1 MINAFLK
8 YEKDFAKWR
17 EDGYPF
23 VLDDAVKNDKAR
35 KFLQY
40 LSSDSFRQ
48 SSAYDLYRHQRQAI
62 LRSIYAFEVL
72 GKKDLLLNVVTG
84 GGKTVIIGG
93 VIAYLRIIHDFNKF
107 LILVPNTIVRQR
119 LVDDF
124 DPGSP
129 TFVYNVFHFFF
140 NHYDYLKN
148 QFSLHI
154 MEQGSNPAGIR
165 SNNIILGNIHQIHE
179 GRVNL
184 KLLMDERNVDKIA
197 IFNDEAHNTKAK
209 EYNLLLKKLEPK
221 RFIRIDTTATPERL
235 DGLHPDSEMIYEYGI
250 REAMR
255 DKIVKRIV
263 VFKPDVEKVKLNWKD
278 EEGKIYSVDEVP
290 WEQLEKGWVERT
302 YDGKKVKVPA
312 VQYVMDDQPSVQLL
326 QVALQCLEHQK
337 RAVPI
342 DTDGKPK
349 YKPLLFIVTF
359 SIEDANHI
367 AKILR
372 SSAFKKQVLVVTN
385 KSPEEDKE
393 AAMALNKDMK
403 NVPYD
408 AVISVMMLREGWD
421 VKNISVICLFR
432 KFSYHMKV
440 AKKDPS
446 AKPSSVYGQQVI
458 GRGLRRIIHSKDRW
472 ESLFV
477 VDHPILKHDW
487 LWDLLDAAKYEA
499 PLNPGDIID
508 EQNIPKPAQETV
520 QNEDTADRVKEE
532 MEATDWTKIAKEVPD
547 FIEAREPITE
557 WQKYLDE
564 YEYTMEG
571 VSIEEKINQIKSRN
585 LDSGFNT
592 LDKEEIPNIEV
603 SELRTTATRSVD
615 ELQRLILKEMGET
628 AADALIEY
636 DGNPDGRQER
646 IYAIISNHIRK
657 RFLGGSD
664 VSQCTNRPM
673 LEILWA
679 TWSQIRDTFLKP
691 ELIDGVLTNK

>member
-1 MINAFLK
+1 MINTFIK
-8 YEKDFAKWR
+8 YERDFTKWC

-23 VLDDAVKNDKAR
+23 VLNDAAKNDKAR

-40 LSSDSFRQ
+40 LASDSFRQ
-48 SSAYDLYRHQRQAI
+48 ASKFDLYKHQRQAI

-72 GKKDLLLNVVTG
+72 NKKDLLLNVVTG
-84 GGKTVIIGG
+84 GGKTVVIAGI
-93 VIAYLRIIHDFNKF
+93 IAYLRIIHDFNKF

-124 DPGSP
+124 DPSSS
-129 TFVYNVFHFFF
+129 TFVYRVFRFFF
-140 NHYDYLKN
+140 NHYDYLKDR
-148 QFSLHI
+148 FSLHI
-154 MEQGSNPAGIR
+154 MEQGSNSSGVIT
-165 SNNIILGNIHQIHE
+165 NNIILGNVHQIYE
-179 GRVNL
+179 GRINL
-184 KLLMDERNVDKIA
+184 KLLMDDRNIDRIA

-209 EYNLLLKKLEPK
+209 QYNLLLKKLEPK

-250 REAMR
+250 KEAMR
-255 DKIVKRIV
+255 DKIIKRIV

-302 YDGKKVKVPA
+302 FDGKKVKVPA

-337 RAVPI
+337 RAVPL

-372 SSAFKKQVLVVTN
+372 SENFKKDVLVVTN

-393 AAMALNKDMK
+393 AAMSLNKDIK
-403 NVPYD
+403 NVPHD
-408 AVISVMMLREGWD
+408 VIVSVMMLREGWD

-440 AKKDPS
+440 AKKDPD
-446 AKPSSVYGQQVI
+446 AKPTSVYGQQVI
-458 GRGLRRIIHSKDRW
+458 GRGLRRIIFSKDRW

-487 LWDLLDAAKYEA
+487 LWDLLDATKYDA
-499 PLNPGDIID
+499 PFNPGDIID
-508 EQNIPKPAQETV
+508 EKNIPQPTQEV
-520 QNEDTADRVKEE
+520 LPIDTAEKLKEE
-532 MEATDWTKIAKEVPD
+532 METTDWSKIAKEVPD
-547 FIEAREPITE
+547 FIEANKPIAE

-564 YEYTMEG
+564 FEYTMEG

-592 LDKEEIPNIEV
+592 LDKEDIPQIDV
-603 SELRTTATRSVD
+603 SDTHKTVERSVG
-615 ELQRLILKEMGET
+615 ELQRMILKEMSET
-628 AADALIEY
+628 SADALIEY
-636 DGNPDGRQER
+636 DGNPDGRQEQ
-646 IYAIISNHIRK
+646 IYQIISGHVKK
-657 RFLGGSD
+657 RFLGGNE
-664 VSQCTNRPM
+664 VSQCTNRPL
-673 LEILWA
+673 LEVLWA
-679 TWSQIRDTFLKP
+679 TWSQIRDNFLNP
-691 ELIDGVLTNK
+691 ELIEGILTNK

>member
-1 MINAFLK
+1 MINTFIK
-8 YEKDFAKWR
+8 HEKDFTKWC

-23 VLDDAVKNDKAR
+23 VLDDVSKNEKAR

-40 LSSDSFRQ
+40 LTSDSFREA
-48 SSAYDLYRHQRQAI
+48 SEYDLYKHQQKAI

-72 GKKDLLLNVVTG
+72 NKKDLLLNVVTG
-84 GGKTVIIGG
+84 GGKTVIIAAI
-93 VIAYLRIIHDFNKF
+93 IAYLRIIRDFNKF

-124 DPGSP
+124 KPGSQ

-140 NHYDYLKN
+140 NHYNYLKD
-148 QFSLHI
+148 QFSLYI
-154 MEQGSNPAGIR
+154 MEQGSNPSGIR
-165 SNNIILGNIHQIHE
+165 TDNIILGNIHQIYE
-179 GRVNL
+179 GRTNL
-184 KLLMDERNVDKIA
+184 DLLMDDRNVHKLA

-209 EYNLLLKKLEPK
+209 QYNLLLKKLETK

-255 DKIVKRIV
+255 DKVVKRIV

-278 EEGKIYSVDEVP
+278 EEGKVYSVDEVP

-312 VQYVMDDQPSVQLL
+312 VRYVMDDQPAVQLL
-326 QVALQCLEHQK
+326 QVALQCLEYQK
-337 RAVPI
+337 KAVPL

-367 AKILR
+367 ARILR
-372 SSAFKKQVLVVTN
+372 SDAFNKKVLVVTN
-385 KSPEEDKE
+385 KSPEEDKDE
-393 AAMALNKDMK
+393 AMAINKDMK
-403 NVPYD
+403 NVEYD
-408 AVISVMMLREGWD
+408 AIISVMMLREGWD

-432 KFSYHMKV
+432 KFSYHLKV
-440 AKKDPS
+440 AKSDPN
-446 AKPSSVYGQQVI
+446 AKPSSVFGQQVI
-458 GRGLRRIIHSKDRW
+458 GRGLRRIIHDKNRW

-499 PLNPGDIID
+499 PLNPGDVID
-508 EQNIPKPAQETV
+508 EQNIPEPLLATPNIDEAEK
-520 QNEDTADRVKEE
+520 VKQA
-532 MEATDWTKIAKEVPD
+532 MEATDWEQIAKDVPD
-547 FIEAREPITE
+547 FTEAHETITD
-557 WQKYLDE
+557 WQKFLDE
-564 YEYTMEG
+564 FEYTMEG

-592 LDKEEIPNIEV
+592 LDREEIPNIDV
-603 SELRTTATRSVD
+603 SSVQVTAERTVE
-615 ELQRLILKEMGET
+615 ELQRLVLKEMDAT
-628 AADALIEY
+628 AEDSLIEY
-636 DGNPDGRQER
+636 DGNPDSRQER
-646 IYAIISNHIRK
+646 IYAVISGHIKK
-657 RFLGGSD
+657 RFLGGSE
-664 VSQCTNRPM
+664 VGQCTNRSM
-673 LEILWA
+673 LVVLWA
-679 TWSQIRDTFLKP
+679 AWSQVRDNFLKP
-691 ELIDGVLTNK
+691 ELIEGILTNK

>member
-1 MINAFLK
+1 MINTFIK
-8 YEKDFAKWR
+8 YEKDFAKWC

-23 VLDDAVKNDKAR
+23 VLDDATSNDRAR

-40 LSSDSFRQ
+40 ITSDSFRQ
-48 SSAYDLYRHQRQAI
+48 ASEFDLYKHQRQAI

-93 VIAYLRIIHDFNKF
+93 IIAYLRIIHDFNKF

-124 DPGSP
+124 DPKSE
-129 TFVYNVFHFFF
+129 TFVYNIFHFFF
-140 NHYDYLKN
+140 NHYDYLKD

-154 MEQGSNPAGIR
+154 MEQGSNSSGIR
-165 SNNIILGNIHQIHE
+165 SSNIILGNIHQIHE
-179 GRVNL
+179 GHVNL
-184 KLLMDERNVDKIA
+184 KLLMDDRNVDRIA

-209 EYNLLLKKLEPK
+209 QYNLLLKKLEPK

-235 DGLHPDSEMIYEYGI
+235 DGLHPDSEMIYEYSI
-250 REAMR
+250 KEAMR

-263 VFKPDVEKVKLNWKD
+263 VFKPDVDTVKLNWKD

-372 SSAFKKQVLVVTN
+372 SDAFKKEVLVVTN

-403 NVPYD
+403 NVRYD
-408 AVISVMMLREGWD
+408 VIISVMMLREGWD

-440 AKKDPS
+440 AKKDPN
-446 AKPSSVYGQQVI
+446 AKPTSVYGQQVI

-508 EQNIPKPAQETV
+508 EQNIPQPIQEMLPNTDDA
-520 QNEDTADRVKEE
+520 EKVKQA
-532 MEATDWTKIAKEVPD
+532 MEATDWNQMAKDVPD
-547 FIEAREPITE
+547 FVETREPITE

-564 YEYTMEG
+564 FEYTMEG

-603 SELRTTATRSVD
+603 GQLRTTAARSVD
-615 ELQRLILKEMGET
+615 ELQRMILKEMTE
-628 AADALIEY
+628 AASDALIEY
-636 DGNPDGRQER
+636 DGNPDGRQEH
-646 IYAIISNHIRK
+646 IYAIISNHLKK
-657 RFLGGSD
+657 RFLGGSEIG
-664 VSQCTNRPM
+664 QCTNKPI

-679 TWSQIRDTFLKP
+679 AWPQVRDNFLKP
-691 ELIDGVLTNK
+691 ELIDGILMNK

>member
-1 MINAFLK
+1 MINTFVK
-8 YEKDFAKWR
+8 HEKNFAKWC
-17 EDGYPF
+17 EDKYPF
-23 VLDDAVKNDKAR
+23 VIEDGAKNEKAQ

-40 LSSDSFRQ
+40 LTSDSFRQ
-48 SSAYDLYRHQRQAI
+48 ASNYDLYKHQRQAI

-84 GGKTVIIGG
+84 GGKTVIIAGI
-93 VIAYLRIIHDFNKF
+93 IAYLRIVHDFNKF

-124 DPGSP
+124 NPGSP
-129 TFVYNVFHFFF
+129 LFVYNVFHFFF
-140 NHYDYLKN
+140 NHYDYLKD

-165 SNNIILGNIHQIHE
+165 SNNIILGNVHQIYE

-184 KLLMDERNVDKIA
+184 KLIMDDRNVDRIA

-209 EYNLLLKKLEPK
+209 QYNLLLKKLEPK

-250 REAMR
+250 KEAMR

-263 VFKPDVEKVKLNWKD
+263 VFKPDVEMVKLNWKD
-278 EEGKIYSVDEVP
+278 ENGKIYSVDEVP

-312 VQYVMDDQPSVQLL
+312 VKYVMDDQPSVQLL

-337 RAVPI
+337 KAVPI

-359 SIEDANHI
+359 SIEDAGHI

-372 SSAFKKQVLVVTN
+372 SDAFKKEVLVVTN
-385 KSPEEDKE
+385 KSPEEDKD
-393 AAMALNKDMK
+393 AAMSLNKDIK
-403 NVPYD
+403 NVSYD
-408 AVISVMMLREGWD
+408 VIISVMMLREGWD

-440 AKKDPS
+440 AKRDPN
-446 AKPSSVYGQQVI
+446 AKPTSVYGQQVI
-458 GRGLRRIIHSKDRW
+458 GRGLRRIIYSKDRW

-487 LWDLLDAAKYEA
+487 LWDLLDATKYEA

-508 EQNIPKPAQETV
+508 EQNIPAPVQE
-520 QNEDTADRVKEE
+520 NLPIEDNAKKLKEK
-532 MEATDWTKIAKEVPD
+532 METTDWDQLAKEVPD
-547 FIEAREPITE
+547 FIKTGEPITE

-564 YEYTMEG
+564 FEYTMEG

-585 LDSGFNT
+585 LDSGFNI
-592 LDKEEIPNIEV
+592 LDKEEIPSIEIGG
-603 SELRTTATRSVD
+603 LRTTATRSIE
-615 ELQRLILKEMGET
+615 ELQRMILKEMDET
-628 AADALIEY
+628 AADSLIEY
-636 DGNPDGRQER
+636 DGNPDNRQEY
-646 IYAIISNHIRK
+646 IYSIITNHLKK
-657 RFLGGSD
+657 RFLGGCE
-664 VSQCTNRPM
+664 VSQCTNKAL
-673 LEILWA
+673 LEVLWA
-679 TWSQIRDTFLKP
+679 TWPQVRDNFLKP
-691 ELIDGVLTNK
+691 DLIDGILTNK

>member
-1 MINAFLK
+1 MINTFLK
-8 YEKDFAKWR
+8 YEKEFAKWC
-17 EDGYPF
+17 EDKYPF
-23 VLDDAVKNDKAR
+23 VLDNTEKNEKAK

-40 LSSDSFRQ
+40 LNSDSFRQ
-48 SSAYDLYRHQRQAI
+48 ASTYDLYKHQRQAI

-84 GGKTVIIGG
+84 GGKTVIIAGI
-93 VIAYLRIIHDFNKF
+93 VAYLRIIHDFNKF

-129 TFVYNVFHFFF
+129 TFVYHVFRFFF
-140 NHYDYLKN
+140 NNYDYLKN

-154 MEQGSNPAGIR
+154 MEQGSDPSGIR
-165 SNNIILGNIHQIHE
+165 SNNIILGNVHQIYE

-184 KLLMDERNVDKIA
+184 KLLMDERNVDRVA

-209 EYNLLLKKLEPK
+209 QYNLLLKKLEPK

-250 REAMR
+250 KEAMR

-263 VFKPDVEKVKLNWKD
+263 VFKPDVETVKLNWKD

-302 YDGKKVKVPA
+302 FDGKKVKVPA
-312 VQYVMDDQPSVQLL
+312 VQYVMDDQPSIQLL

-342 DTDGKPK
+342 DVDGKPK

-359 SIEDANHI
+359 CIEDAKHI

-372 SSAFKKQVLVVTN
+372 SDAFKKEVLVVTN
-385 KSPEEDKE
+385 KSPEDDKE
-393 AAMALNKDMK
+393 AAMSLNKDIK

-408 AVISVMMLREGWD
+408 VIVSVMMLREGWD

-432 KFSYHMKV
+432 KFSYHLKV
-440 AKKDPS
+440 AKKDPN
-446 AKPSSVYGQQVI
+446 AKPTSVYGQQVI

-487 LWDLLDAAKYEA
+487 LWDLLDAAKYET

-508 EQNIPKPAQETV
+508 EQNIPQPTQEPLLT
-520 QNEDTADRVKEE
+520 DTAEKIKEQ
-532 MEATDWTKIAKEVPD
+532 METTDWAEIAKEVPD
-547 FIEAREPITE
+547 FIEDREPIKE
-557 WQKYLDE
+557 WQKYLDDF
-564 YEYTMEG
+564 EYTMEG

-592 LDKEEIPNIEV
+592 LDKEEIPTIEV
-603 SELRTTATRSVD
+603 NGLRTTATRSID
-615 ELQRLILKEMGET
+615 ELQRMILKEMDET

-636 DGNPDGRQER
+636 DGNPDGRQEY
-646 IYAIISNHIRK
+646 IYAIISNHLK
-657 RFLGGSD
+657 MRFLGGCEIG
-664 VSQCTNRPM
+664 QCTNKPL
-673 LEILWA
+673 LEVLWA
-679 TWSQIRDTFLKP
+679 TWPQIRDNFLNP
-691 ELIDGVLTNK
+691 DLIEGIFMNK

>member
-1 MINAFLK
+1 MINTFK
-8 YEKDFAKWR
+8 KHEKEFEKWC

-23 VLDDAVKNDKAR
+23 VLDDKDQNDKAR
-35 KFLQY
+35 KFLAY
-40 LSSDSFRQ
+40 LTSDSFRQ
-48 SSAYDLYRHQRQAI
+48 ASDYDLYKHQRQAI

-84 GGKTVIIGG
+84 GGKTVIIAG

-124 DPGSP
+124 NPNSP
-129 TFVYNVFHFFF
+129 TFVYNIFHFFF
-140 NHYDYLKN
+140 NHYDYLKD

-165 SNNIILGNIHQIHE
+165 SNNIILGNVHQIYE

-184 KLLMDERNVDKIA
+184 KLLMDDRNIDRIA

-209 EYNLLLKKLEPK
+209 QYNLLLKKLEPK

-250 REAMR
+250 KEAMR

-278 EEGKIYSVDEVP
+278 EDGKVYSVDEVD

-302 YDGKKVKVPA
+302 YDGKRVKVPA
-312 VQYVMDDQPSVQLL
+312 VKYVMDDQPSVQLL
-326 QVALQCLEHQK
+326 QVALQCLEYQK
-337 RAVPI
+337 KAVPT

-349 YKPLLFIVTF
+349 YKPLLFVVTF

-372 SSAFKKQVLVVTN
+372 SEAFKKEVLVVTN

-393 AAMALNKDMK
+393 AAMSLNKDIK

-408 AVISVMMLREGWD
+408 VVISVMMLREGWD

-432 KFSYHMKV
+432 KFSYKTVGNRIM
-440 AKKDPS
+440 
-446 AKPSSVYGQQVI
+446 SVYGPQVI

-487 LWDLLDAAKYEA
+487 LWDQLEAAKYDA

-508 EQNIPKPAQETV
+508 EQNIPKPIQEQLPGT
-520 QNEDTADRVKEE
+520 ETADKVKEE
-532 MEATDWTKIAKEVPD
+532 MEKTDWAEIAKDVPD
-547 FIEAREPITE
+547 FVEQREPITE

-564 YEYTMEG
+564 FEYTMEG
-571 VSIEEKINQIKSRN
+571 VTIEEKINQIKSRN

-592 LDKEEIPNIEV
+592 LDKDEIPDIEV
-603 SELRTTATRSVD
+603 RDLHVSASRTVD
-615 ELQRLILKEMGET
+615 ELQHLILKEMDAT
-628 AADALIEY
+628 ASDALIEY
-636 DGNPDGRQER
+636 DGNPDARQER
-646 IYAIISNHIRK
+646 IYAVIADHLRK

-664 VSQCTNRPM
+664 VSQCTNKPM
-673 LEILWA
+673 LEVLWA
-679 TWSQIRDTFLKP
+679 TWSQIRENFLKP
-691 ELIDGVLTNK
+691 DLIEGILANR

>member
-1 MINAFLK
+1 MINTFLK
-8 YEKDFAKWR
+8 YEKEFAKWC
-17 EDGYPF
+17 EDKYPF
-23 VLDDAVKNDKAR
+23 VLDNTEKNEKAK

-40 LSSDSFRQ
+40 LNSDSFRQ
-48 SSAYDLYRHQRQAI
+48 ASTYDLYKHQRQAI

-84 GGKTVIIGG
+84 GGKTVIIAGI
-93 VIAYLRIIHDFNKF
+93 VAYLRIIHDFNKF

-129 TFVYNVFHFFF
+129 TFVYHVFRFFF
-140 NHYDYLKN
+140 NNYDYLKN

-154 MEQGSNPAGIR
+154 MEQGSDPSGIR
-165 SNNIILGNIHQIHE
+165 SNNIILGNVHQIYE

-184 KLLMDERNVDKIA
+184 KLLMDERNVDRVA

-209 EYNLLLKKLEPK
+209 QYNLLLKKLEPK

-250 REAMR
+250 KEAMR

-263 VFKPDVEKVKLNWKD
+263 VFKPDVETVKLNWKD

-302 YDGKKVKVPA
+302 FDGKKVKVPA
-312 VQYVMDDQPSVQLL
+312 VQYVMDDQPSIQLL

-342 DTDGKPK
+342 DVDGKPK

-359 SIEDANHI
+359 CIEDAKHI

-372 SSAFKKQVLVVTN
+372 SDAFKKEVLVVTN
-385 KSPEEDKE
+385 KSPEDDKE
-393 AAMALNKDMK
+393 AAMSLNKDIK

-408 AVISVMMLREGWD
+408 VIVSVMMLREGWD

-432 KFSYHMKV
+432 KFSYHLKV
-440 AKKDPS
+440 AKKDPN
-446 AKPSSVYGQQVI
+446 AKPTSVYGQQVI

-487 LWDLLDAAKYEA
+487 LWDLLDAAKYET

-508 EQNIPKPAQETV
+508 EQNIPQPTQEPLLT
-520 QNEDTADRVKEE
+520 DTAEKIKEQ
-532 MEATDWTKIAKEVPD
+532 METTDWAEIAKEVPD
-547 FIEAREPITE
+547 FIEDREPIKE
-557 WQKYLDE
+557 WQKYLDDF
-564 YEYTMEG
+564 EYTMEG

-592 LDKEEIPNIEV
+592 LDKEEIPTIEV
-603 SELRTTATRSVD
+603 NGLRTTAKRSID
-615 ELQRLILKEMGET
+615 ELQRMILKEMDET

-636 DGNPDGRQER
+636 DGNPDGRQEY
-646 IYAIISNHIRK
+646 IYAIISNHLK
-657 RFLGGSD
+657 MRFLGGCEIG
-664 VSQCTNRPM
+664 QCTNKPL
-673 LEILWA
+673 LEVLWA
-679 TWSQIRDTFLKP
+679 TWPQIRDNFLNP
-691 ELIDGVLTNK
+691 DLIEGIFMNK